1 MKRVLKRMQAVTA
14 AELEALLPALLG
26 RAFKGG
32 L

>member
-1 MKRVLKRMQAVTA
+1 MKRVLNRLQAETV